1 MYRKCGFAALASN
14 FLSFSFIAPQRR
26 SLQHQVSMLSEEVRR
41 LELELDEA
49 RERGDSA
56 MLQARKSRRAIA
68 TMALQH
74 AC

>member
-1 MYRKCGFAALASN
+1 
-14 FLSFSFIAPQRR
+14 
-26 SLQHQVSMLSEEVRR
+26 MLSEEVRR